1 MIREMASPLDGY
13 SLKARYLPALIVMLP
28 LWLAFAVWFPPD
40 KQFLGVFAS
49 AGVTLVL
56 STLLAQLGRDAG
68 KARQKALFVEWG
80 GPPSMRALSYQTGI
94 VNPVTLARCHAALRT
109 LVPTLELPE
118 NELAEKD
125 NWDSAKKN
133 YESASDYLREAT
145 RDKATFRLV
154 YAENVNYGFRRNL
167 WAMKPGGIGT
177 CLIALP
183 AVIAHASMRDL
194 AKEGLTGIDAASALL
209 AVVLFT
215 FWCLRFTKSWVKI
228 SADEYSSRLIASAEV
243 LATKSSKTAKE

>member
-1 MIREMASPLDGY
+1 MGSPLDGY
-13 SLKARYLPALIVMLP
+13 SLKARYLPALVVMLP

-56 STLLAQLGRDAG
+56 STLLSQLGRDAG
-68 KARQKALFVEWG
+68 KARQKALFMEWG
-80 GPPSMRALSYQTGI
+80 GPPSTRALSYQTGI
-94 VNPVTLARCHAALRT
+94 VNHVTLARCHAALRT

-118 NELAEKD
+118 SEAAEKD

-145 RDKATFRLV
+145 RDKTAFRLV

-167 WAMKPGGIGT
+167 WAMKPGGIAA
-177 CLIALP
+177 C
-183 AVIAHASMRDL
+183 VIAVAAVVVHALTREPT
-194 AKEGLTGIDAASALL
+194 KEALTGIDAASGLM

-215 FWCLRFTKSWVKI
+215 FWCLRFTKSWVKM

-243 LATKSSKTAKE
+243 LATKTNKTMKE